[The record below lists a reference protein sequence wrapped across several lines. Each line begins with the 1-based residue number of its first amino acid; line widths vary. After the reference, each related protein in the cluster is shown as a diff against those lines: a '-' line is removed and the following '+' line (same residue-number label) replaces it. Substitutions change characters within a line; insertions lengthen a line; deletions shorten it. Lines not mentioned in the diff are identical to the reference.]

1 MERTL
6 RAFVAFKLP
15 DHIKDLAAALQGALK
30 ARGLKLQWVKP
41 QNLHLTLK
49 FLGNIPET
57 DASKVGAAI
66 DHVVGN
72 EPSLAMTLQGMGLFP
87 GIKRPRVLWVGFGGQ
102 VQNLKRLHLKLE
114 DQLDKIG
121 FDRDKRAFKA
131 HLTIARIKKRVAQE
145 RLLDA
150 IKVEGDFAPRHFVAR
165 KIVLYKSDLRP
176 QGAVYTAL
184 AETLLG
190 EPFALPEG

>member
-15 DHIKDLAAALQGALK
+15 NHITERAAALQCALK
-30 ARGLKLQWVKP
+30 ASGLKLQWVKP

-49 FLGNIPET
+49 FLGDIPET
-57 DASKVGAAI
+57 DISKIGAAI
-66 DHVVGN
+66 DYVAGN
-72 EPSLAMTLQGMGLFP
+72 EPPLEMTLQGMGVFP
-87 GIKRPRVLWVGFGGQ
+87 GIKRPRVLWLGFGGQ

-121 FDRDKRAFKA
+121 FDRDKRRFKA
-131 HLTIARIKKRVAQE
+131 HLTIARIKRRVAPE

-150 IKVEGDFAPRHFVAR
+150 LTVEGDFAPHPFVVS
-165 KIVLYKSDLRP
+165 KMVLYKSDLRP

-184 AETLLG
+184 AETELVG
-190 EPFALPEG
+190 ARGSA

>member
-1 MERTL
+1 M
-6 RAFVAFKLP
+6 AFNLP
-15 DHIKDLAAALQGALK
+15 DPILHRAAALQGALK

-49 FLGNIPET
+49 FLGYIPET

-72 EPSLAMTLQGMGLFP
+72 EPPLEMTLQGMGVFP

-114 DQLDKIG
+114 DHLDKIG
-121 FDRDKRAFKA
+121 FDRDKRGFNA
-131 HLTIARIKKRVAQE
+131 HLTIARIKRRVAPK

-150 IKVEGDFAPRHFVAR
+150 IKTAGDFPPQPFVAR
-165 KIVLYKSDLRP
+165 KMVLYKSDLRP

-184 AETLLG
+184 AEASMADG
-190 EPFALPEG
+190 

>member
-15 DHIKDLAAALQGALK
+15 EHVMDRAAALQGALK
-30 ARGLKLQWVKP
+30 ASGLKLQWVKP

-49 FLGNIPET
+49 FLGDIPEA
-57 DASKVGAAI
+57 DVSKVGAAI

-72 EPSLAMTLQGMGLFP
+72 EPPLEMTLQGMGAFP
-87 GIKRPRVLWVGFGGQ
+87 GIKRPRVLWVGFGGH
-102 VQNLKRLHLKLE
+102 VQDLKRLHLKLE

-121 FDRDKRAFKA
+121 FDRDKRGFKA
-131 HLTIARIKKRVAQE
+131 HLTIARIKRRVAPE

-150 IKVEGDFAPRHFVAR
+150 IKALGDFPPHSFVAR
-165 KIVLYKSDLRP
+165 KMVLYKSDLRT
-176 QGAVYTAL
+176 QGAVYTPL
-184 AETLLG
+184 AEAELG
-190 EPFALPEG
+190 EPSA